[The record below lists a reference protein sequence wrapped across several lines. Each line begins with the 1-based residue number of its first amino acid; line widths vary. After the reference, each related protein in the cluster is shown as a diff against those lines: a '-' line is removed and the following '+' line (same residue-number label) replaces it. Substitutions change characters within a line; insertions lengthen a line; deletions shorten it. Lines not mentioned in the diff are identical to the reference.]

1 MVMVRREILLRR
13 RKGFYLFLLVG
24 FVPKGGWDTISCT
37 IATSKSSKLLPGVMQ
52 NLTPLT
58 KIHKV
63 IFIDLYF
70 AGNFSLINVG
80 RVLGLF
86 LPYDKDTIAEF
97 LDSCKFASTPL
108 SLPASPGD
116 RAALPVLGFRNYAPY
131 RDLIKVALHKFIVR
145 PFFFCCH

>member
-13 RKGFYLFLLVG
+13 RRGFYLFLLVG
-24 FVPKGGWDTISCT
+24 FVPKGGWDTIACT

-58 KIHKV
+58 QIHKV

-86 LPYDKDTIAEF
+86 LPNDKDTIAEF

-108 SLPASPGD
+108 SLPAYPGD
-116 RAALPVLGFRNYAPY
+116 RAALPVLGFRTKLPTETS
-131 RDLIKVALHKFIVR
+131 LK
-145 PFFFCCH
+145 